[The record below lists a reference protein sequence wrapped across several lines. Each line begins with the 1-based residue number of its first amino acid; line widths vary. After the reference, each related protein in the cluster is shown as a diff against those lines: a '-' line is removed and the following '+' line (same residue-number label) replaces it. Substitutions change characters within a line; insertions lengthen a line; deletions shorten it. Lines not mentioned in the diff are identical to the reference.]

1 MESNLRKLVNQL
13 MKKQE
18 VKVDELIINDYDVG
32 KEVEKL
38 SFLKECE
45 RELDYL
51 EDLASFHGG

>member
-18 VKVDELIINDYDVG
+18 VKVDKLIINDCDVG
-32 KEVEKL
+32 KEGEKL
-38 SFLKECE
+38 SFLKDCK

-51 EDLASFHGG
+51 EDIYKFYGG

>member
-1 MESNLRKLVNQL
+1 MENLRKLVNHL

-18 VKVDELIINDYDVG
+18 MKVDDLVRNDCDVG
-32 KEVEKL
+32 KEGKKL
-38 SFLKECE
+38 SFLKDCE

>member
-1 MESNLRKLVNQL
+1 MENLRKLISQL
-13 MKKQE
+13 IKKQE
-18 VKVDELIINDYDVG
+18 MKVDELIKNDCNVG
-32 KEVEKL
+32 KEGEKL

>member
-1 MESNLRKLVNQL
+1 MSNKLRQLLNQL
-13 MKKQE
+13 ISKQE
-18 VKVDELIINDYDVG
+18 KKVDELIKNDCDIG
-32 KEVEKL
+32 KEGEKL